1 MEFFG
6 SRAVAMVSSSSQ
18 TRHANYWKTPKK
30 MSEVPGHLS
39 KLLKNK
45 EVNSLLSLL
54 FSLFL
59 LFMVFFMMLCFF
71 FFLLNA
77 GGSSFSRDEGIH
89 HAN

>member
-39 KLLKNK
+39 KLLKDK
-45 EVNSLLSLL
+45 EVNSLLSLSYSL
-54 FSLFL
+54 FSSLYSFLHDVL
-59 LFMVFFMMLCFF
+59 LFVFF
-71 FFLLNA
+71 FF
-77 GGSSFSRDEGIH
+77 
-89 HAN
+89 